1 MADVLEV
8 RGEIERAIAG
18 RTVCEQLRQVADR
31 HPDAPAYSD
40 PVEGGW
46 ATLGYAEAR
55 RRVLEI
61 AAGFA
66 ELGLRPGE
74 AVALMMVN
82 RSEHVLADLGTVHAG
97 GIGCTVYS
105 TFAPE
110 QVAFVAGDVGARYAV
125 LGGPADLA
133 RWEPAL
139 ERLPEL
145 RRIIMLEGAPA
156 GDRFMAWDDFLD
168 LGRSSLERD
177 PAAVEARWRAVT
189 AEDVVTVL
197 YTSGTTGLPKGV
209 PLTHRNVLYEVE
221 ATNRMTALPE
231 LGTQISYLTYA
242 HIAERVL
249 SLYLPLAKASHVHFC
264 TDLANL
270 GATLGQV
277 RPMLFFGVP
286 RVWEKMMARLLAV
299 LATQPEE
306 QQEAVRKAMAAGVA
320 HVEAGQ
326 HGRTV
331 TPEISAA
338 YEQADQSLLSI
349 VRGMIGFDRAEWT
362 ATGAAPLP
370 AEVQRFYA
378 GLGLKVIDVYG
389 MTETTGAFT
398 GNSPACYRLGTVGRA
413 EPGVEVRIAEDGEIL
428 TRSPLNTRGYLSRP
442 DGSGGPSGGVTDG
455 LIDSD
460 GWLHTGDI
468 GTVDDDG
475 FYRVVDRKKELI
487 ITSGGEN
494 ISPAGIEG
502 HLKEHPLIGQAL
514 AYGDN
519 RPHPVAVLTL
529 DAEVA
534 PGWARAR
541 GIEASLA
548 ELAEH
553 PEVLKEV
560 EAAVAAANEKLA
572 RVQQVKKWAL
582 LGTEWTAES
591 EELTPSLKLKRRVIH
606 AKYADVIEGL
616 YAC

>member
-8 RGEIERAIAG
+8 RAEIESLIAG
-18 RTVCEQLRQVADR
+18 RTVCEQLRQVAER

-55 RRVLEI
+55 QRVLEI
-61 AAGFA
+61 AAAFA
-66 ELGLRPGE
+66 ALGLRPGE

-82 RSEHVLADLGTVHAG
+82 RSEHVLADLGAVHAG
-97 GIGCTVYS
+97 GVGCTVYS
-105 TFAPE
+105 TFAPD
-110 QVAFVAGDVGARYAV
+110 QIAFVADDAGVRYAV
-125 LGGPADLA
+125 LGGPADLT
-133 RWEPAL
+133 RWEPVL
-139 ERLPEL
+139 DRLPGL
-145 RRIIMLEGAPA
+145 RRVIMLEGAPA
-156 GDRFMAWDDFLD
+156 GERFMSWDDFLA
-168 LGRSSLERD
+168 LGRSALAAD
-177 PAAVEARWRAVT
+177 PEAVEARWRAVT
-189 AEDVVTVL
+189 PEDVVTVL
-197 YTSGTTGLPKGV
+197 YTSGTTGMPKGV
-209 PLTHRNVLYEVE
+209 PLTHHNVLYEVE

-299 LATQPEE
+299 LATQPQE
-306 QQEAVRKAMAAGVA
+306 QQEAVRRAMAAGLA
-320 HVEAGQ
+320 YVEAGQ
-326 HGRTV
+326 YGNTV
-331 TPEISAA
+331 TPEVRAA
-338 YEQADQSLLSI
+338 FEEADRSLLSI
-349 VRGMIGFDRAEWT
+349 VRGMIGFDRARWT

-370 AEVQRFYA
+370 AEVQRFFA

-398 GNSPACYRLGTVGRA
+398 ANSPDCYRLGSVGRA
-413 EPGVEVRIAEDGEIL
+413 EPGAEVRIAEDGEIL
-428 TRSPLNTRGYLSRP
+428 TRSPLNTRGYLNRP
-442 DGSGGPSGGVTDG
+442 DGTAE
-455 LIDSD
+455 LIDDD

-475 FYRVVDRKKELI
+475 FYRVIDRKKELI

-494 ISPAGIEG
+494 ISPAGIENQ
-502 HLKEHPLIGQAL
+502 LKEHPLIGQAL

-519 RPHPVAVLTL
+519 RPYPVAVLTL

-534 PGWARAR
+534 PGWAAAR
-541 GIEASLA
+541 GIEGSLA
-548 ELAEH
+548 ELAAH

-560 EAAVAAANEKLA
+560 EAAVAAANDRLA
-572 RVQQVKKWAL
+572 RVQQVKRWAL
-582 LGTEWTAES
+582 LGAEWTAET

-616 YAC
+616 YAG